1 MMTEAQAEA
10 MNDFTVFEARTLY
23 ITNGL
28 VTICGNGQVT
38 HFADKDKVKEKEQ
51 ERCENG
57 Y

>member
-1 MMTEAQAEA
+1 MTKQQEED
-10 MNDFTVFEARTLY
+10 MNDFTVYEARTLY
-23 ITNGL
+23 ATNGL

-38 HFADKDKVKEKEQ
+38 HFADKDKLKEKEQ